1 MSVANMAS
9 SAQGGSADPRVLQL
23 RKIRVLAFVLLLV
36 AIAGLGFSVWMGAAG
51 GWAWVKAF
59 SEAAAVGALADWFA
73 VVALFRRP
81 LGLPIPHTA
90 IIPANKDRLGDSLAH
105 FIRDQF
111 LDSPTLLAKLTV
123 FNPAA
128 RLGEWLSQPANVH
141 RLSRPARELALEAM
155 GLPDEQA
162 VRQAIHD
169 AVISRVTAWDA
180 SATGAEV
187 LGVLTQDGRHN
198 ELLDMALAK
207 VSDYLKQPEIKQKVA
222 ELMVR
227 HARKEWPTLIKV
239 VDAVKSVDTLAD
251 TLSDRVALALI
262 HELQEVLS
270 SPQHAV
276 RLQYADWLQGFVDRL
291 KQDPALVVRVN
302 EIKAQLLAHPAVG
315 DYVHGIW
322 DQAKAALARDLQR
335 DDSALAGYLEQGLLG
350 LGHKLAEDEGLREAI
365 NQHLLGAA
373 DKLADALRL
382 TVTDHISQTVR
393 AWDERQLVQR
403 LELSVGR
410 DLQFIRLNG
419 TVVGGLVGLGLHALL
434 AWVPLH

>member
-1 MSVANMAS
+1 MSVSNMAS
-9 SAQGGSADPRVLQL
+9 NAQGAAADPRVLQL
-23 RKIRVLAFVLLLV
+23 QKIRALAMALLLA
-36 AIAGLGFSVWMGAAG
+36 AIAGLLLSVWMGAAG
-51 GWAWVKAF
+51 PWAWVKAF

-111 LDSPTLLAKLTV
+111 LDPPTLLAKLTV

-128 RLGEWLSQPANVH
+128 RLGDWLGQPDNAR
-141 RLSRPARELALEAM
+141 RLSAPARELALEA
-155 GLPDEQA
+155 LNLLDEQS
-162 VRQAIHD
+162 VRQAMHQ
-169 AVISRVTAWDA
+169 AVAERFAAWDA

-207 VSDYLKQPEIKQKVA
+207 VSDHLKQPEIKQKVA
-222 ELMVR
+222 DLLLR

-239 VDAVKSVDTLAD
+239 VDAVKSVDSLAD
-251 TLSDRVALALI
+251 TLSDRVALALV

-270 SPQHAV
+270 NPQHAV
-276 RLQYADWLQGFVDRL
+276 RLQYADWLHGFVLRL
-291 KQDPALVVRVN
+291 RDDPALVKQVN
-302 EIKAQLLAHPAVG
+302 QVKAELLNHPVVAG
-315 DYVHGIW
+315 YVHGIW
-322 DQAKAALARDLQR
+322 DQAKAALALDLQR
-335 DDSALAGYLEQGLLG
+335 DDSALAHHLERGLSG
-350 LGHKLAEDEGLREAI
+350 LGRKLAEDASLRDAL

-373 DKLADALRL
+373 DKLAEALRT
-382 TVTDHISQTVR
+382 TVTAHISQTVR